1 MKECSI
7 VILSY
12 HNVRVPFPSAHSLY
26 TVQTSIDLSRIV
38 KVFFYANKGDDDFNF
53 RSLYGADLSD
63 SASFYL
69 RTARMSHKGL
79 AGVEKRITALKDI
92 CMFRG
97 NKLIAYVTQATPLQF
112 FLFLKKVGF
121 KIRILVEPHSEN
133 EAWSKSDFEGVDGI
147 IFTSRTLQ
155 RKLTQRYSISANI
168 PQKVFYHRV
177 RSPISDKLSVLA
189 STRENYCV
197 GYIGGL
203 EEWKGVDTI
212 IEALRYLP
220 ENVTAHFIG
229 GELSGQTRLLSM
241 ANELGVEKRVRFTG
255 RVPQGAFVEEC
266 RDIDAFI
273 LPLLESEKGSLPLKL
288 FDYMYL
294 GKPIVASDQESIRE
308 ILTNSSALFSPPGS
322 DKGLAEQIKILVN
335 NPSLGIDLS
344 VNAYNALKSYTI
356 DKWLGDMLDLLRQ
369 I

>member
-1 MKECSI
+1 MI
-7 VILSY
+7 ILSY
-12 HNVRVPFPSAHSLY
+12 HNVRVPSPSAHSLY
-26 TVQTSIDLSRIV
+26 TVQTSVDLSRIGEI
-38 KVFFYANKGDDDFNF
+38 FFYANKGDVDFDF
-53 RSLYGADLSD
+53 RSLYGVDLPD
-63 SASFYL
+63 CLSFHL

-92 CMFRG
+92 CMFRR
-97 NKLIAYVTQATPLQF
+97 NKLIAYVTQARPLQF
-112 FLFLKKVGF
+112 FLFLKKIGT
-121 KIRILVEPHSEN
+121 KIKIIVEPHSEA
-133 EAWSKSDFEGVDGI
+133 EAWNRTMFGDVDGI

-155 RKLTQRYSISANI
+155 RRLTQRHSISANI

-177 RSPISDKLSVLA
+177 RLPLSDKLSILP
-189 STRENYCV
+189 STRENYCI

-203 EEWKGVDTI
+203 EAWKGVDAI

-229 GELSGQTRLLSM
+229 GEPDGQNRLLSR
-241 ANELGVEKRVRFTG
+241 ANELGIEKRIHFTERVR
-255 RVPQGAFVEEC
+255 QEDLVEEC

-273 LPLLESEKGSLPLKL
+273 LPLLESQQGSLPLKL

-294 GKPIVASDQESIRE
+294 GKPIVAAGQESIRE
-308 ILTNSSALFSPPGS
+308 VLTNSSALFFPPGS
-322 DKGLAEQIKILVN
+322 YEGLAEQIKILVN
-335 NPSLGIDLS
+335 NRSLGIDLS

-356 DKWLGDMLDLLRQ
+356 DKWLGDMDDLLRQ